1 MRDTNFRTL
10 ITEEEKNR
18 ILGLHKSYNRRINPI
33 YEQTLTSDDWLKQ
46 AFTKALGYYG
56 DEYDPNSQIKTVPGG
71 KIYLVDDRYEMAPSY
86 YTPAC
91 NADRS
96 NQPCWSLD
104 TMKLTGQYVDANKY
118 MLEKDEAQYDGPMAA
133 AGEAISPAWYT
144 DNGEVF
150 SVVVH
155 NGVAYGRPNFEGF
168 AQALGLPPA
177 PIDPTRRNGVPEGY
191 KGANQSYT
199 QDMTQQGQETTQQDS
214 GGGGEEEDKK
224 ELEVVKNDMQY
235 SKGDIR
241 RLERNLNK
249 LKRYRKRKANR
260 MTSTIQA
267 QYDALIKDLEAK
279 VGQV

>member
-1 MRDTNFRTL
+1 MRDLNFRTL

-18 ILGLHKSYNRRINPI
+18 ILGLHKSYAMDINPI
-33 YEQTLTSDDWLKQ
+33 YEQALTSDQWLRQ
-46 AFTKALGYYG
+46 AFAKAKDHYG
-56 DEYDPNSQIKTVPGG
+56 RDYDTSSQIKIVPGG
-71 KIYLVDDRYEMAPSY
+71 KIYIVDDRYQTAPSY
-86 YTPAC
+86 YLPAC

-118 MLEKDEAQYDGPMAA
+118 MLEKDQYQYDGPIAA
-133 AGEAISPAWYT
+133 TGEAASPTWYT

-150 SVVVH
+150 NVVVH
-155 NGVAYGRPNFEGF
+155 NGVAYGQPNFEGWV
-168 AQALGLPPA
+168 QPLGLPPA
-177 PIDPTRRNGVPEGY
+177 PIDPSRKNGVPEGY
-191 KGANQSYT
+191 KGANQSST
-199 QDMTQQGQETTQQDS
+199 QDMTQQDS

-235 SKGDIR
+235 SKGDVR
-241 RLERNLNK
+241 RLKRNLDR

-279 VGQV
+279 VGQIQ